1 MLSIEKLS
9 VSYGPLRAL
18 SEVDLEI
25 AGDGALHGII
35 GPNGAGKS
43 TLLDAVCGRRRP
55 TSGVIRYRGQDI
67 TRRSVAWRRRHGMAR
82 SFQRTSVFQ
91 DLTVHEQL
99 RLVAQHLHDERLDD
113 IIEAMDLADFLD
125 EKAGRI
131 AYGVQRRVDVALALV
146 GRPSLLLM
154 DEPGAGLS
162 AAETLRLFQH
172 LRNLVSERGIVAVAV
187 EHDVDAVFACCDSVT
202 VLDLGRRLATGS
214 PSEIRAD
221 QRVIAAYLGSAA

>member
-1 MLSIEKLS
+1 MLEVEKLS
-9 VSYGPLRAL
+9 VSYGPLQAL
-18 SEVDLEI
+18 SELDLEI
-25 AGDGALHGII
+25 DGDGVLHGVI

-55 TSGVIRYRGQDI
+55 TAGTVRYRGEDI

-82 SFQRTSVFQ
+82 SFQRTSIFQ

-99 RLVAQHLHDERLDD
+99 RLVAQHLGDRRLDD
-113 IIEAMDLADFLD
+113 VIEVMDLADYLD

-131 AYGVQRRVDVALALV
+131 AYGVQRRVDVALALI
-146 GRPSLLLM
+146 GRPQLLLM

-172 LRNLVSERGIVAVAV
+172 LRDLVRERKIAAVVV
-187 EHDVDAVFACCDSVT
+187 EHDVDAIFACCDKVT
-202 VLDLGRRLATGS
+202 VLDLGRHLATGT
-214 PSEIRAD
+214 PAEIRAD
-221 QRVIAAYLGSAA
+221 RRVIAAYLGSAA